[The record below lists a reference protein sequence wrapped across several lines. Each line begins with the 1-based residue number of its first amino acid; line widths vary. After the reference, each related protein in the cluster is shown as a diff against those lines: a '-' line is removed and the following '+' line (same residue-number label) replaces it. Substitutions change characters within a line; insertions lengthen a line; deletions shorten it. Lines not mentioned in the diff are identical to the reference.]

1 MVNVLICKQW
11 GLTMKVRLKK
21 QNRHEV
27 ESVNQTGI
35 QAKSLTD
42 IRPMDNALAT
52 PHQTPNRRREIKK
65 YGEYRT
71 QRLVLKARDML
82 GF

>member
-1 MVNVLICKQW
+1 
-11 GLTMKVRLKK
+11 
-21 QNRHEV
+21 
-27 ESVNQTGI
+27 
-35 QAKSLTD
+35 
-42 IRPMDNALAT
+42 MDNALAT